1 MNNIWKEMF
10 SSQNNKKAQ
19 EQGGLFDSSIPQGV
33 GSRKDAQ
40 VRLQGPDGKHGKNP
54 CFFAKYQ
61 RPA

>member
-33 GSRKDAQ
+33 GSRYGFK
-40 VRLQGPDGKHGKNP
+40 RI
-54 CFFAKYQ
+54 
-61 RPA
+61 